1 MKCVSQFSPGCW
13 GRGDE
18 LGVGL
23 SPEPHRLG
31 LEPPALHKPVRDPAR
46 GEAHLGA
53 GLDPLLAALR
63 PALGP
68 DAVHVEDDELGLQ
81 TALLAH
87 QLDLDEELQTIHRI
101 FQSRIRPTLG
111 PPPGKEPQAF
121 SVIVKTSPINHLQLH
136 C

>member
-1 MKCVSQFSPGCW
+1 MCFLEIPSFSPGCW

-31 LEPPALHKPVRDPAR
+31 LEPPALHKTVRDLAG

-68 DAVHVEDDELGLQ
+68 DAVRVEDDELGLQ

-87 QLDLDEELQTIHRI
+87 QLDLDEELQM
-101 FQSRIRPTLG
+101 
-111 PPPGKEPQAF
+111 
-121 SVIVKTSPINHLQLH
+121 
-136 C
+136 